1 MCATFFRYE
10 TGRSCRDARRM
21 RGEKPFLFSNLKM
34 GQGLAE
40 IVRFIETQG
49 MLGSTAA
56 QAA

>member
-1 MCATFFRYE
+1 
-10 TGRSCRDARRM
+10 M
-21 RGEKPFLFSNLKM
+21 RGVKPFQFSNLKT

-49 MLGSTAA
+49 MLTPRAA

>member
-10 TGRSCRDARRM
+10 AGRSGRAADRM
-21 RGEKPFLFSNLKM
+21 RGGKPFQFSKVKT
-34 GQGLAE
+34 GQGLPE

-49 MLGSTAA
+49 MLTPRAA

>member
-1 MCATFFRYE
+1 MC
-10 TGRSCRDARRM
+10 
-21 RGEKPFLFSNLKM
+21 GEKPFLFSNLKT
-34 GQGLAE
+34 GRGLAE